1 MAGNAK
7 TLNPRQLAFALAVV
21 AGSTYTDAARTAG
34 YGANATGSA
43 LTAIASRVAS
53 RPLVQEA
60 IAHERA
66 RAAASQQMTAEWWRK
81 ELATVYT
88 QCQEA
93 ADRPS
98 ALRALELAG
107 RHLGLLDTKQDSGA
121 AELAARLMANLA
133 ASMAVQASQTQ
144 VALPATVE
152 GQVRAT
158 MARGE

>member
-1 MAGNAK
+1 MAGH
-7 TLNPRQLAFALAVV
+7 TQRLTTRQINFAVALA
-21 AGSTYTDAARTAG
+21 GGRSPTEAAAAAG

-121 AELAARLMANLA
+121 AELAMRLMANLA

-152 GQVRAT
+152 GSVRRTLA
-158 MARGE
+158 GDQ